1 MNKRQIQNLKIINVY
16 KRAILRG
23 GSFPLKQWGKD
34 LNYDGIKSKRQGI

>member
-1 MNKRQIQNLKIINVY
+1 MKKRQIQNLKIINVY

-34 LNYDGIKSKRQGI
+34 YYESIKDWK